1 MAVRFS
7 EDQVLK
13 ATGAHKVQS
22 SAVASYTSV
31 STDTRSGCTSWAWS
45 TA

>member
-13 ATGAHKVQS
+13 ATGAYRVQS
-22 SAVASYTSV
+22 GAVASYTSV
-31 STDTRSGCTSWAWS
+31 STDTRTL
-45 TA
+45 TVNY